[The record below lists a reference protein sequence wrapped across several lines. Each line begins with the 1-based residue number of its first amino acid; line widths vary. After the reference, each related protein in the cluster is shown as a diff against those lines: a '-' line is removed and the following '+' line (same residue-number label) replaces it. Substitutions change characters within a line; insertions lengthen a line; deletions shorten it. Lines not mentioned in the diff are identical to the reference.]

1 MTDVKKP
8 ELLDRLR
15 HISETQMV
23 RFVAV
28 DIEDLREVVRR
39 LECTETQFPHGTS
52 LRTSKRI
59 TSALCALLV
68 QFCCRRAARKE
79 NQCSIH
85 SP

>member
-1 MTDVKKP
+1 MTDVKRP

-15 HISETQMV
+15 YISETQMV

-52 LRTSKRI
+52 PRTPRRI
-59 TSALCALLV
+59 MGALCDLLV

-79 NQCSIH
+79 NQ
-85 SP
+85 